1 MTLRTT
7 LVRFV
12 AVASLLTVGFASTGC
27 SSTLSDAATIDGT
40 HIRRDDFKNELDE
53 IGNNADLMTFFESQ
67 GLPFKRSDNDQ
78 RVDTQLASSWML
90 LRVQQAVIDRE
101 FEARH
106 LKVTD
111 AMREQA
117 KTQAEAAF
125 PRTPTS
131 KNSSQ
136 TSFEQF
142 SKSFQNAEIE
152 RRARQIALMDS
163 LPATPPQ
170 ITVEQARQVYE
181 QNKDQLFPCASAKTV
196 AHIVVA
202 TVDEARDVLSQL
214 EGGADFST
222 VAAQRSTEAATKN
235 DGGVISNPQAAPG
248 CYVPGGSPQLDDAVN
263 GATAGKP
270 AGPVL
275 TQSGYEVILV
285 TPFTPPSFDEI
296 RDQLMASLQQQA
308 SQQSADNNR
317 AAALNTLVTQ
327 RLRRADVHVDPRYG
341 KWVVDSQGP
350 RVEPPSSPSVRGTR
364 TKPSTATTVANPLL
378 GTSGG

>member
-7 LVRFV
+7 LVRFA
-12 AVASLLTVGFASTGC
+12 AVASLLAVGFASTGC
-27 SSTLSDAATIDGT
+27 SSTLSDAATVDGT
-40 HIRRDDFKNELDE
+40 HIHRNDFKDELDE
-53 IGNNADLMTFFESQ
+53 IGNNADLMAFFESQ

-78 RVDTQLASSWML
+78 RVDAQLASSWML
-90 LRVQQAVIDRE
+90 LRVQQAVIDHE

-106 LKVTD
+106 LRVTD

-125 PRTPTS
+125 PRTPTATN
-131 KNSSQ
+131 KSQ

-142 SKSFQNAEIE
+142 SKSFQKAEIE

-163 LPATPPQ
+163 LPATPPE
-170 ITVEQARQVYE
+170 ITVEQAQRVYE

-202 TVDEARDVLSQL
+202 TVGEARDVLSEV

-222 VAAQRSTEAATKN
+222 VAAQRSTETATKN

-270 AGPVL
+270 TGPVL

-285 TPFTPPSFDEI
+285 TPYTPPSFDEI
-296 RDQLMASLQQQA
+296 RDRLMASLQQQA

-317 AAALNTLVTQ
+317 AAALNTLITR

-341 KWVVDSQGP
+341 RWVVDSQGP
-350 RVEPPSSPSVRGTR
+350 HVEPPTAPSVRGTR
-364 TKPSTATTVANPLL
+364 TKPSTDTTVANPL